1 MVRLS
6 RNRSNNFK
14 GKMERQSAFAFYLFL
29 AAGLVAAPSNP
40 SSSRTGTINLKN
52 GDRFRGDFIGYDSMK
67 GFGWNHDSINGVM
80 WVESSAVSR
89 LQLNAGKGVAARSHS
104 ARVKFINGDELSM
117 DISSL
122 DGEVLSLDTWFA
134 GKLKSPRKHLMWLVP
149 GGAGVVVYDGPK
161 SLRGWGAGLIGV
173 LLGDDGDLVGGVTV
187 MEVMEAS
194 PALRAGMQIGDI
206 VTHVNGKAVVLR
218 GDMIQK
224 VKQNQVGDK
233 VMIRVLR
240 GKKPIEFIITLAAL
254 NWVFDQGALMS
265 TGMGSL
271 IGREFK
277 WPRTSNLSFDFEW
290 KNMPAMDIILCA
302 DKVRESNAING
313 YKLRIIQNRVQ
324 LYRNNS
330 ADGAIFSS
338 SSLGTVILKLPV
350 GGQRKLNL
358 SALID
363 QNKATILLL
372 QDGRLVKRWRD
383 PKGFAGRGGAIGFLP
398 QSADP
403 QKISNLRLREW
414 NGHPPSGSGPGDAS
428 GTQDLVQFTNGD
440 LLRGKI
446 LEIKDAKLMIK
457 TNFGNV
463 PLPMD
468 KISHI
473 VFEGRK
479 IQPTSSSVFYLN
491 GVGRLT
497 GKLIEWGEKGV
508 RVDSQIFGEIILNPE
523 VVSSVQ
529 FR

>member
-1 MVRLS
+1 MKR
-6 RNRSNNFK
+6 RS
-14 GKMERQSAFAFYLFL
+14 ALVCYLFL
-29 AAGLVAAPSNP
+29 TLGLFTVQSALPPA
-40 SSSRTGTINLKN
+40 RTGTLNLKN
-52 GDRFRGDFIGYDSMK
+52 GDQFRGAFIGYDSMK
-67 GFGWNHDSINGVM
+67 GFGWIHDSISGAM
-80 WVESSAVSR
+80 WIEPSAVSR
-89 LQLNAGKGVAARSHS
+89 LQLNAGKDDAVRSHS
-104 ARVKFINGDELSM
+104 ARVKFVNGDELSM
-117 DISSL
+117 DISGF
-122 DGEVLSLDTWFA
+122 DGEVLSLNTWFA
-134 GKLKSPRKHLMWLVP
+134 GKLKSPRKHLMWVVP
-149 GGAGVVVYDGPK
+149 GGAGVVVYSGPK

-187 MEVMEAS
+187 MEVMEGS
-194 PALRAGMQIGDI
+194 PALRAGLQIGDI
-206 VTHVNGKAVVLR
+206 VTHVNGKIVTLK

-233 VMIRVLR
+233 VKIRVLR
-240 GKKPIEFIITLAAL
+240 GKKLMDFIITLAAL
-254 NWVFDQGALMS
+254 NWEFDQGSLKS

-290 KNMPAMDIILCA
+290 RNMPAMDIILCA

-313 YKLRIIQNRVQ
+313 YKLRIFQNRVQ

-338 SSLGTVILKLPV
+338 SSLGAVMLKFPA
-350 GGQRKLNL
+350 GGQRKVNL
-358 SALID
+358 SVLID

-372 QDGRLVKRWRD
+372 QDGRLVKTWRD
-383 PKGFAGRGGAIGFLP
+383 PKGFVGRGGAIGFYP

-403 QKISNLRLREW
+403 QKISNLQLREW
-414 NGHPPSGSGPGDAS
+414 NGHPPSGSGPGAAS
-428 GTQDLVQFTNGD
+428 GSQDLVQFTNSD

-446 LEIKDAKLMIK
+446 LEIKDAKLMIR
-457 TNFGNV
+457 TNFGKV

-468 KISHI
+468 KISHL
-473 VFEGRK
+473 VFEKRK
-479 IQPTSSSVFYLN
+479 IQPTASSVFYLN

-497 GKLIEWGEKGV
+497 GKLIQWNEKGV
-508 RVDSQIFGEIILNPE
+508 KVESKVFGEIILNPG